1 MARFTGPKTKISRRY
16 GVPIFG
22 PSKALERKNYPPGIH
37 GPKGSRRKQSEYAI
51 ALGEKQ
57 KLRLMY
63 GLMERQF
70 RRYYEIALSRRGV
83 TGETLLQLLETR
95 LDNVVYRLGFANTRR
110 GARQL
115 VGHGHVQ
122 VNGRKVDI
130 SSFTVKIGDK
140 VTVSERPKSRQL
152 ATRNSGFDPDR
163 AGPRLADGQPRIVE
177 RPGGAHPVAGGDCA
191 DRQRAVDRR
200 IVLALTTID
209 LPTNLRKGM
218 GESSSLFCCVSPSY
232 CVSRMVRPR

>member
-1 MARFTGPKTKISRRY
+1 MARFTGPKTKVSRRY
-16 GVPIFG
+16 GVPLFG

-57 KLRLMY
+57 KLRYMY

-95 LDNVVYRLGFANTRR
+95 LDNVVFRLGFANTRR

-115 VGHGHVQ
+115 VGHGHVR
-122 VNGRKVDI
+122 VNDRKVDI
-130 SSFTVKIGDK
+130 SSYNVKPGDTVTVKDN
-140 VTVSERPKSRQL
+140 PKSRQL
-152 ATRNSGFDPDR
+152 ATRNLDLTQIVPVPDWLTVNRDALSGSVARVPSR
-163 AGPRLADGQPRIVE
+163 EEIAPIVNEQLIVE
-177 RPGGAHPVAGGDCA
+177 
-191 DRQRAVDRR
+191 
-200 IVLALTTID
+200 L
-209 LPTNLRKGM
+209 
-218 GESSSLFCCVSPSY
+218 Y
-232 CVSRMVRPR
+232 SR